1 MKRLFYILI
10 IFPVT
15 FLYSLEADIMIGQWQ
30 VENVSALQI
39 IQIYTDGYDHFSNAY
54 LIREEFLDDP
64 LTYVSF
70 NFIDEDL
77 LYIKRADG
85 TSLRGFYQIRENSG
99 INREEYP
106 YYIFLEDKFAN
117 TYSFPVKEQGEGI
130 YLINYSLEMSLRDQL
145 MQISCIARLKKE
157 AQ

>member
-1 MKRLFYILI
+1 MFYIL
-10 IFPVT
+10 
-15 FLYSLEADIMIGQWQ
+15 FLLFVSLIHSQDAAEMVGQWA
-30 VENVSALQI
+30 VENLTALQI
-39 IQIYTDGYDHFSNAY
+39 IQVYTDGFDHFSNAY
-54 LIREEFLDDP
+54 LLREEFLEDP

-85 TSLRGFYQIRENSG
+85 TSLRGFYQVRANSG

-106 YYIFLEDKFAN
+106 YYIYLEDKFAN
-117 TYSFPVKEQGEGI
+117 TYSFPLKEQEGDT

-157 AQ
+157 DI